1 MCTGW
6 IEVAEDKG
14 QSLNPVNFGTK
25 TQRHLSVFKG
35 FNLCSRRH
43 YNITEGSVMKLK
55 AIKNLRYN

>member
-1 MCTGW
+1 
-6 IEVAEDKG
+6 VAEDKG